1 MQTRGFAGVSTLAC
15 RLWWRALRQGLAMRC
30 TSGPVNSHY
39 SMTSEL
45 TPLYNQ
51 RTRTTLQ
58 PENSQHSTTNK
69 LTPHLLNL
77 EGASCRGKGG
87 VFTSGVWPLL
97 SNLEDPELRR
107 LAQALPA
114 TMLSSRAD
122 STTKNARAS
131 SGAVHAAPKA
141 AVEEA
146 VHALSWLHGLAGLQ
160 PLGGSTLVKANLE
173 GLRRIL
179 AKPKVRKEP
188 VTADMLKAMVEA
200 AGLAPSLT
208 VVRLLAV
215 YLVAFAGFRR
225 CDELIRLRCEDITF
239 SAEGMIIIIVS
250 SKTDQ
255 YREGSSLVIAR
266 TGGLTCPVGMMEKYF
281 QMGELNH
288 TPKACVFQGISVIK
302 EGEWLKKTGDTRLR
316 ELLLQ
321 KITQLGYEPKA
332 FGMHSLHHLQTQT
345 ENMNEPKVDPMTSLH
360 LEDVYRSPWRFI
372 ELTHVSHLAPS
383 LFNNYANALHWI
395 MANNYGAQLLHYLDD
410 FLLVGPPGKD
420 TCQEAMYR
428 MLLVCDQLGIPVA
441 SEKLALRA
449 PC

>member
-1 MQTRGFAGVSTLAC
+1 M
-15 RLWWRALRQGLAMRC
+15 
-30 TSGPVNSHY
+30 
-39 SMTSEL
+39 
-45 TPLYNQ
+45 
-51 RTRTTLQ
+51 
-58 PENSQHSTTNK
+58 
-69 LTPHLLNL
+69 
-77 EGASCRGKGG
+77 
-87 VFTSGVWPLL
+87 
-97 SNLEDPELRR
+97 
-107 LAQALPA
+107 
-114 TMLSSRAD
+114 
-122 STTKNARAS
+122 
-131 SGAVHAAPKA
+131 
-141 AVEEA
+141 
-146 VHALSWLHGLAGLQ
+146 HALSWLHGLAGLQ

-372 ELTHVSHLAPS
+372 ELYLSPITNKLGAPG
-383 LFNNYANALHWI
+383 H
-395 MANNYGAQLLHYLDD
+395 GQ
-410 FLLVGPPGKD
+410 D
-420 TCQEAMYR
+420 TCLPFGPFSLQ
-428 MLLVCDQLGIPVA
+428 QLCQCTPLDHG
-441 SEKLALRA
+441 
-449 PC
+449 